1 MQGAEGADLDRK
13 QILEDQCRAASENLF
28 RKRRELQQM
37 QSNFDGAS
45 RELMEVRNERGMAE
59 RNYNEAEQINHNI
72 N

>member
-1 MQGAEGADLDRK
+1 
-13 QILEDQCRAASENLF
+13 
-28 RKRRELQQM
+28 M

-59 RNYNEAEQINHNI
+59 RNYNEAEQINRNI